1 MISYFLA
8 VSVEALA
15 ALILIQTLGK
25 WKEVIIFSFIVVFI
39 LQFSFRSEMR
49 SLSHLRMYD
58 PESIPT
64 NLPKDG
70 FEFLKLEG
78 YRFSDHWDLSD
89 SITHKTRDA
98 KGRDNSHT
106 SHYEIFPLVN
116 QKNPEEPIR
125 LMDVAKDRYLYH
137 IWRQQDFM
145 PNFAKILPETK
156 DLQSTLKDWEKK
168 YPTVAKNKI
177 TWLALYESRESYLD
191 SQASLLLFLHLMTPT
206 VWFFVGFVWIVR
218 EGLHSL
224 FHFFRS

>member
-1 MISYFLA
+1 MNKRFFESDPIRILGSSIVMASVTYFGYLICLKLDPMISYFLA
-8 VSVEALA
+8 ASVEALA

-78 YRFSDHWDLSD
+78 YRF
-89 SITHKTRDA
+89 
-98 KGRDNSHT
+98 
-106 SHYEIFPLVN
+106 E
-116 QKNPEEPIR
+116 
-125 LMDVAKDRYLYH
+125 
-137 IWRQQDFM
+137 
-145 PNFAKILPETK
+145 

-177 TWLALYESRESYLD
+177 TWLAFYESRESYLD
-191 SQASLLLFLHLMTPT
+191 SQASLLLFLLFMTPT
-206 VWFFVGFVWIVR
+206 IWFFVGFVWIVR